1 VSVPSA
7 HDQRWDHLEIPRT
20 DDVPAPP
27 EWLLSALLGTF
38 RTGAAYLALVTG
50 APVVPLAVF
59 GTREPG
65 GDTNSVPRKGA
76 RFDFVYGAPR
86 HWEQQPWPRT
96 RAEVLRVT
104 SSLRK
109 TLLEHLVGAKGLTG
123 RTLPGPLPAAPGA
136 LRRKS
141 G

>member
-1 VSVPSA
+1 VGPPG
-7 HDQRWDHLEIPRT
+7 D
-20 DDVPAPP
+20 PADRRRAGPP

-38 RTGAAYLALVTG
+38 RTGAAYLPLVTG

-65 GDTNSVPRKGA
+65 GDTNSVPRKSA